1 MLFNKIGLLNMNNKQ
16 LVVKDNILVEASYSL
31 DLVEQRILLL
41 SIITA
46 RENNQ
51 KIELGKPLIIHASK
65 YAEVF
70 NVDKKSAYDVL
81 KSGADGLTGKSFSYY
96 ENNKPSKSNW
106 VDTVAYVEN
115 GGFIEVIFTT
125 KVVAFI
131 SELERRFTSYEIS
144 QVASIKNRYAIR
156 LYESLIQYRNTGKLN
171 ISLKELRLRLGV
183 ADDEYYQMSMFK
195 KRVLDLAVSQ
205 INEHTDITVK
215 YEQVKTGR
223 QISGFKFTFTFKQ
236 KAKATAHQ
244 TQRDEKTGDLFSV
257 GNMTDKQIEVFSKK
271 LANLP
276 ELGSKYCPVGASVE
290 QFADMIA
297 TELKNPLLKVKYVEH
312 LKKVGFK
319 QVK

>member
-1 MLFNKIGLLNMNNKQ
+1 MLFNDIELVNMNNKQ

-51 KIELGKPLIIHASK
+51 KIELGKPLTIHANK

-81 KSGADGLTGKSFSYY
+81 KSGADGLIGKSFRYY
-96 ENNKPSKSNW
+96 ENNKLSKSNW

-115 GGFIEVIFTT
+115 GGFIEIKFTS

-144 QVASIKNRYAIR
+144 QVANLKNRYSIR
-156 LYESLIQYRNTGKLN
+156 LYESLIQYRSTGKLN
-171 ISLKELRLRLGV
+171 ISLNDLRLRLGLLEN
-183 ADDEYYQMSMFK
+183 EYYQMSMFK

-215 YEQVKTGR
+215 YEQVKQGR
-223 QISGFKFTFTFKQ
+223 TIIGFTFTFKQ
-236 KAKATAHQ
+236 KPSKATAHQ
-244 TQRDEKTGDLFSV
+244 TQRDENNLDLFSIE
-257 GNMTDKQIEVFSKK
+257 NMTDKQIAVFSKK
-271 LANLP
+271 LAELP
-276 ELGSKYCPVGASVE
+276 ELGNLAKRGDSVE
-290 QFADMIA
+290 QFAQMIA
-297 TELKNPLLKVKYVEH
+297 DELRNSSLQGKYVEH
-312 LKKVGFK
+312 LRKVGFK
-319 QVK
+319 N

>member
-1 MLFNKIGLLNMNNKQ
+1 MNNKQ

-51 KIELGKPLIIHASK
+51 KIELGKPLTIHANK

-81 KSGADGLTGKSFSYY
+81 KSGADGLIGKSFRYY
-96 ENNKPSKSNW
+96 ENNKLSKSNW

-115 GGFIEVIFTT
+115 GGFIEIKFTS

-144 QVASIKNRYAIR
+144 QVANLKNRYSIR
-156 LYESLIQYRNTGKLN
+156 LYESLIQYRSTGKLN
-171 ISLKELRLRLGV
+171 ISLNDLRLRLGLLEN
-183 ADDEYYQMSMFK
+183 EYYQMSMFK

-215 YEQVKTGR
+215 YEQVKQGR
-223 QISGFKFTFTFKQ
+223 TIIGFTCTFKQ
-236 KAKATAHQ
+236 KPSKATAHHK
-244 TQRDEKTGDLFSV
+244 QRDENNLDLFSIE
-257 GNMTDKQIEVFSKK
+257 NMTDKQIEVFSKK
-271 LANLP
+271 LAQLP
-276 ELGSKYCPVGASVE
+276 ELGNLAPIGASVE
-290 QFADMIA
+290 QFAQIIGD
-297 TELKNPLLKVKYVEH
+297 ELRNPLLQVKYIDY
-312 LKKVGFK
+312 LKQVGFK
-319 QVK
+319 SK

>member
-1 MLFNKIGLLNMNNKQ
+1 MLFNDIELVNMNNKQ
-16 LVVKDNILVEASYSL
+16 LVVKDNILVEATYSL

-51 KIELGKPLIIHASK
+51 KIELGKPLTIHASK

-81 KSGADGLTGKSFSYY
+81 KIGADDLTGKSFRYY
-96 ENNKPSKSNW
+96 ENNKSSKSNW

-115 GGFIEVIFTT
+115 GGFIEIKFTS

-144 QVASIKNRYAIR
+144 QVANLKNRYSIR
-156 LYESLIQYRNTGKLN
+156 LYESLIQYRATGKLS
-171 ISLKELRLRLGV
+171 ISLKNLRLRLGV

-205 INEHTDITVK
+205 INEHTDITAK
-215 YEQVKTGR
+215 YDQHKQGRTITG
-223 QISGFKFTFTFKQ
+223 FTFTFKQ
-236 KAKATAHQ
+236 KASKATVKQ
-244 TQRDEKTGDLFSV
+244 ERDEKTGDLFSV
-257 GNMTDKQIEVFSKK
+257 NGMSDAQLARIARNKQFMADYNHLISPQSN
-271 LANLP
+271 ANNDIN
-276 ELGSKYCPVGASVE
+276 EWVRVMVAR
-290 QFADMIA
+290 
-297 TELKNPLLKVKYVEH
+297 LKTSPNDFNKRPISEYLK
-312 LKKVGFK
+312 
-319 QVK
+319 

>member
-1 MLFNKIGLLNMNNKQ
+1 MNNKQ

-96 ENNKPSKSNW
+96 ENNKSSKSNW

-131 SELERRFTSYEIS
+131 SELERRFTAYDIN
-144 QVASIKNRYAIR
+144 QVANLKNKYALR
-156 LYESLIQYRNTGKLN
+156 LYESLIQFKSVGKLN
-171 ISLKELRLRLGV
+171 ISLIELRERLGIES
-183 ADDEYYQMSMFK
+183 DSYSQMAMFK
-195 KRVLDLAVSQ
+195 VRVLDLAVKQ
-205 INEHTDITVK
+205 ISDNTDIEVNYKQHKKGRTI
-215 YEQVKTGR
+215 TG
-223 QISGFKFTFTFKQ
+223 FTFTFKQ
-236 KAKATAHQ
+236 KPSKTAAQ
-244 TQRDEKTGDLFSV
+244 ASQRDDTTGDLFSIE
-257 GNMTDKQIEVFSKK
+257 NMSDKQIQMFSKK
-271 LANLP
+271 LAELP
-276 ELGSKYCPVGASVE
+276 ELGSKYSPIGASIE
-290 QFADMIA
+290 QFAQMIA
-297 TELKNPLLKVKYVEH
+297 DELRNPLLQFKYVEH

-319 QVK
+319 N

>member
-1 MLFNKIGLLNMNNKQ
+1 MNNKQ

-81 KSGADGLTGKSFSYY
+81 KSGADGLIGKSFSYY
-96 ENNKPSKSNW
+96 ENNKSSKSNW

-131 SELERRFTSYEIS
+131 SELERRFTAYDIN
-144 QVASIKNRYAIR
+144 QVANLKNKYALR
-156 LYESLIQYRNTGKLN
+156 LYESLIQFKSVGKLN
-171 ISLKELRLRLGV
+171 ISLIELRERLGIES
-183 ADDEYYQMSMFK
+183 DSYSQMAMFK
-195 KRVLDLAVSQ
+195 VRVLDLAVKQ
-205 INEHTDITVK
+205 ISDNTDIEVNYKQHKKGRTI
-215 YEQVKTGR
+215 TG
-223 QISGFKFTFTFKQ
+223 FTFTFKQ
-236 KAKATAHQ
+236 KASKATAHQ
-244 TQRDEKTGDLFSV
+244 NERDGTTIDFLTD
-257 GNMTDKQIEVFSKK
+257 NLTDKQLERIARNKQFIADYNHMITPQSNANNMNDWVNVMVAKMKTDIK
-271 LANLP
+271 LFDKRPLND
-276 ELGSKYCPVGASVE
+276 Y
-290 QFADMIA
+290 
-297 TELKNPLLKVKYVEH
+297 LK
-312 LKKVGFK
+312 
-319 QVK
+319 

>member
-1 MLFNKIGLLNMNNKQ
+1 MLFNKIGLLSMNNKQ
-16 LVVKDNILVEASYSL
+16 LVVKDNVLVEASYSL

-96 ENNKPSKSNW
+96 ENNKSSKSNW

-131 SELERRFTSYEIS
+131 SELERRFTAYDIN
-144 QVASIKNRYAIR
+144 QVANLKNKYALR
-156 LYESLIQYRNTGKLN
+156 LYESLIQFKSVGKLN
-171 ISLKELRLRLGV
+171 ISLIELRERLGIES
-183 ADDEYYQMSMFK
+183 DSYSQMAMFK
-195 KRVLDLAVSQ
+195 VRVLDLAVKQ
-205 INEHTDITVK
+205 ISDNTDIEVNYNQHK
-215 YEQVKTGR
+215 KGRVITG
-223 QISGFKFTFTFKQ
+223 FTFTFKQ
-236 KAKATAHQ
+236 KPSKATAQ
-244 TQRDEKTGDLFSV
+244 QIKRDDTTGDLFSIE
-257 GNMTDKQIEVFSKK
+257 NLSDKQLERIARNKQFMADYNNLISPQSNANNDINEWVRVMVTKMKSDIKQFSKK
-271 LANLP
+271 PLND
-276 ELGSKYCPVGASVE
+276 Y
-290 QFADMIA
+290 
-297 TELKNPLLKVKYVEH
+297 LK
-312 LKKVGFK
+312 
-319 QVK
+319 

>member
-1 MLFNKIGLLNMNNKQ
+1 MNNKQ

-51 KIELGKPLIIHASK
+51 KIELGKPLTIHANK

-81 KSGADGLTGKSFSYY
+81 KSGADGLIGKSFRYY
-96 ENNKPSKSNW
+96 ENNKLSKSNW

-115 GGFIEVIFTT
+115 GGFIEIKFTS

-144 QVASIKNRYAIR
+144 QVANLKNRYSIR
-156 LYESLIQYRNTGKLN
+156 LYESLIQYRSTGKLN
-171 ISLKELRLRLGV
+171 ISLNDLRLRLGLLEN
-183 ADDEYYQMSMFK
+183 EYYQMSMFK

-223 QISGFKFTFTFKQ
+223 TIVGFKFSFKEKPKP
-236 KAKATAHQ
+236 KAKGGEVN
-244 TQRDEKTGDLFSV
+244 RDDKTGDLFSV
-257 GNMTDKQIEVFSKK
+257 NGMSDKQIAVFSKK
-271 LANLP
+271 LAELP
-276 ELGSKYCPVGASVE
+276 ELGNLARRGDSAE
-290 QFADMIA
+290 QFAQIIGD
-297 TELKNPLLKVKYVEH
+297 ELRNPLLQVKYIDY
-312 LKKVGFK
+312 LKQVGFK
-319 QVK
+319 SK

>member
-1 MLFNKIGLLNMNNKQ
+1 MNNKQ

-51 KIELGKPLIIHASK
+51 KIELGKPLTIHANK

-81 KSGADGLTGKSFSYY
+81 KSGADGLIGKSFRYY
-96 ENNKPSKSNW
+96 ENNKLSKSNW

-115 GGFIEVIFTT
+115 GGFIEIKFTS

-144 QVASIKNRYAIR
+144 QVANLKNRYSIR
-156 LYESLIQYRNTGKLN
+156 LYESLIQYRSTGKLN
-171 ISLKELRLRLGV
+171 ISLNDLRLRLGLLEN
-183 ADDEYYQMSMFK
+183 EYYQMSMFK

-215 YEQVKTGR
+215 YEQVKQGR
-223 QISGFKFTFTFKQ
+223 TIIGFTFTFKQ
-236 KAKATAHQ
+236 KPSKATAHHK
-244 TQRDEKTGDLFSV
+244 QRDENNLDLFSIE
-257 GNMTDKQIEVFSKK
+257 NMTDKQIEVFSKK
-271 LANLP
+271 LAQLP
-276 ELGSKYCPVGASVE
+276 ELGNLARRGDSVE
-290 QFADMIA
+290 QFAQIIGD
-297 TELKNPLLKVKYVEH
+297 ELRNPLLQVKYIDY
-312 LKKVGFK
+312 LKQVGFK
-319 QVK
+319 SK

>member
-1 MLFNKIGLLNMNNKQ
+1 MNNKQ

-51 KIELGKPLIIHASK
+51 KIELGKPLTIHANK

-81 KSGADGLTGKSFSYY
+81 KSGADGLIGKSFRYY
-96 ENNKPSKSNW
+96 ENNKLSKSNW

-115 GGFIEVIFTT
+115 GGFIEIKFTS

-144 QVASIKNRYAIR
+144 QVANLKNRYSIR
-156 LYESLIQYRNTGKLN
+156 LYESLIQYRSTGKLN
-171 ISLKELRLRLGV
+171 ISLNDLRLRLGLLEN
-183 ADDEYYQMSMFK
+183 EYYQMSMFK

-215 YEQVKTGR
+215 YEQVKQGR
-223 QISGFKFTFTFKQ
+223 TIIGFTFTFKQ
-236 KAKATAHQ
+236 KPSKATAHQ
-244 TQRDEKTGDLFSV
+244 TQRDENNLDLFSIE
-257 GNMTDKQIEVFSKK
+257 NMTDKQIAVFSKK
-271 LANLP
+271 LAELP
-276 ELGSKYCPVGASVE
+276 ELGNLAKRGDSVE
-290 QFADMIA
+290 QFAQMIA
-297 TELKNPLLKVKYVEH
+297 NELRNQSLQGKYVEH
-312 LKKVGFK
+312 LRKVGFK
-319 QVK
+319 N